1 MELRID
7 IYDYLSDYIIIPMSY
22 SYHIIGGV
30 LGSFVGHEYALS
42 RRYNVFIASK
52 YVADMNYGYLMYGSV
67 LGVLAGGVF
76 GQLIKLR
83 I

>member
-1 MELRID
+1 
-7 IYDYLSDYIIIPMSY
+7 MSY

-42 RRYNVFIASK
+42 RRYNVFITSK

-67 LGVLAGGVF
+67 SGCTCWGSFRTINQVE
-76 GQLIKLR
+76 I
-83 I
+83 